1 MQQEIPSSKKFAL
14 NRGESPSTA
23 VWSDFESMVL
33 AGICA
38 LDQQG
43 DIIIISSITQSSFC
57 TVPLK
62 EDIAFREKTSCQI
75 CSVSYL
81 CACIC

>member
-1 MQQEIPSSKKFAL
+1 MQQEIPSSKEFAL

-43 DIIIISSITQSSFC
+43 DIIILYNDIVYYSVIILHC
-57 TVPLK
+57 TV
-62 EDIAFREKTSCQI
+62 EGRYCFQRENQLSD
-75 CSVSYL
+75 L
-81 CACIC
+81 